1 MGSEIMARYY
11 GNVGYAKSVE
21 TAPGV
26 WEDSITVRPYYG
38 DVIRNTR
45 RWDNGEGLN
54 DNLNINN
61 QISIIAD
68 AYAYQ
73 NFHAIKYVE
82 WMGIKWK
89 VSSIDVERPRLILS
103 VGGVYHELEALAS
116 CNTGRY
122 N

>member
-103 VGGVYHELEALAS
+103 VGGVYHELEA
-116 CNTGRY
+116 
-122 N
+122 